1 MAFFDELKQGL
12 TEVGKTVYEKSEQ
25 FISIQKLKVKK
36 NSLKSELKDTYAE
49 IGKMIYEE
57 KKAGMEFSGPVVQ
70 LCQKIDLGLE
80 AIAEVDAQIEAAKEQ
95 EEQNEDSKF
104 TDDAPYEGEVVMDD
118 AVQQAAEPADGEAI
132 SSEPEEP
139 VKEEEAPAA
148 EEGHGAEKVPEA
160 EDDLGK

>member
-12 TEVGKTVYEKSEQ
+12 TEVSKTVYEKSEQ

-80 AIAEVDAQIEAAKEQ
+80 AIAEVDEQIEAAKEQ
-95 EEQNEDSKF
+95 EEQNND
-104 TDDAPYEGEVVMDD
+104 PG
-118 AVQQAAEPADGEAI
+118 AASDRSYDGEIVVDA
-132 SSEPEEP
+132 SEPEAPAQAEPDNDGVFSAVTDEP
-139 VKEEEAPAA
+139 VKEEGTPVA
-148 EEGHGAEKVPEA
+148 ETETENETEK
-160 EDDLGK
+160 